1 MSQSERKIVQYLGEA
16 HAMEAGLVRD
26 LQAQIAMA
34 PRGGYRSALQTHL
47 RETREH
53 ARRVQQR
60 LSETRGG
67 GDPVQA
73 VVGLAEST
81 VSQLLALGKAP
92 LALLRG
98 GSNEER
104 VLKAAKEAC
113 ASEALEIATY
123 TALEHLAKSIGD
135 RTTAELAV
143 SIRQD
148 EERMLA
154 RVTRE
159 LPKLT
164 GAVVGVE
171 IEGQPSY
178 DLSETGA
185 ADAARELGQTGRRA
199 AHRAEVRVRRTS
211 RNARRAPGVA
221 RAEGQVK
228 GALASEQDLAIPG
241 YDGLNATEIVERL
254 SELSQVDLA
263 KIDSYER
270 KNQNRTTVLSRIS
283 SLRGSEPWPGY
294 DEQGVE
300 EIHRGLADADEQRA
314 KEVQAYER
322 AHKNRSGVLSAAKRE
337 SANTGA

>member
-16 HAMEAGLVRD
+16 HAMEAGLVRE

-53 ARRVQQR
+53 ARRVRQR

-67 GDPVQA
+67 GDPLQA

-81 VSQLLALGKAP
+81 VGQLLALGKAP

-98 GSNEER
+98 GGSEER
-104 VLKAAKEAC
+104 VLKAAKEVC

-123 TALEHLAKSIGD
+123 TALEHLARAIGD

-171 IEGQPSY
+171 IEGRPY
-178 DLSETGA
+178 YGLAETGA
-185 ADAARELGQTGRRA
+185 ADAA
-199 AHRAEVRVRRTS
+199 
-211 RNARRAPGVA
+211 P
-221 RAEGQVK
+221 
-228 GALASEQDLAIPG
+228 
-241 YDGLNATEIVERL
+241 
-254 SELSQVDLA
+254 
-263 KIDSYER
+263 
-270 KNQNRTTVLSRIS
+270 TVLRSIDPR
-283 SLRGSEPWPGY
+283 RGGEPWPGY
-294 DEQGVE
+294 DEQTVE
-300 EIHRGLADADEQRA
+300 QIRRALSDADEQRA
-314 KEVQAYER
+314 KEVRAYER
-322 AHKNRSGVLSAAKRE
+322 AHKNRSGVLSAAERE
-337 SANTGA
+337 AANARV